1 MASLT
6 SAWEVYLNGLKHSVE
21 HAVEQ
26 VYLHAK
32 AEVEELYKTEAN
44 VATQVVNTTVTNTQA
59 NV

>member
-1 MASLT
+1 MATESMK
-6 SAWEVYLNGLKHSVE
+6 VYLKGLEHSVE